1 MKINKLGRKPIDPKF
16 KRKQVTI
23 GVRYIDIHRHGG
35 EDALK
40 IKLLDFVESGLNG
53 RETRK

>member
-40 IKLLDFVESGLNG
+40 IKLLDFVECRLNG